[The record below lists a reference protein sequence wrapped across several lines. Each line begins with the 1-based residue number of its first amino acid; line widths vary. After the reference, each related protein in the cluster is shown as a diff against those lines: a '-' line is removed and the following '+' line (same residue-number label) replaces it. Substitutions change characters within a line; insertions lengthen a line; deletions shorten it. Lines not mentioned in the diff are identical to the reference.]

1 MSTVQPR
8 LRGLLR
14 RRIIRDVFSA
24 VGIGLT
30 AASTWWFG
38 FAKPRRQKYLDF
50 YKGYDANADAEKMKA
65 SWEE

>member
-1 MSTVQPR
+1 
-8 LRGLLR
+8 
-14 RRIIRDVFSA
+14 VFSA